1 MKAPHAVLAA
11 LVAAVTLTSVAAAG
25 PDAAKQRV
33 AISMKDPGNGT
44 FVLRPLQ
51 PGTLKRDSGTVSSV
65 GSEGPTVMRQG
76 QSVYTYLN
84 TFTLKGKR
92 GTLSIRE
99 RNEMVEVSKE
109 KVAGFDFTPGVGIG
123 TWKVVGGTGAYAKI
137 TGGGRSGLQGH
148 PWLQQLEGF
157 LTSR

>member
-1 MKAPHAVLAA
+1 
-11 LVAAVTLTSVAAAG
+11 
-25 PDAAKQRV
+25 
-33 AISMKDPGNGT
+33 
-44 FVLRPLQ
+44 
-51 PGTLKRDSGTVSSV
+51 
-65 GSEGPTVMRQG
+65 MRQG

-123 TWKVVGGTGAYAKI
+123 TWKVVGGSGAYAKI
-137 TGGGRSGLQGH
+137 TGRRAEWPSGPSVAPAAGGLPH
-148 PWLQQLEGF
+148 
-157 LTSR
+157 